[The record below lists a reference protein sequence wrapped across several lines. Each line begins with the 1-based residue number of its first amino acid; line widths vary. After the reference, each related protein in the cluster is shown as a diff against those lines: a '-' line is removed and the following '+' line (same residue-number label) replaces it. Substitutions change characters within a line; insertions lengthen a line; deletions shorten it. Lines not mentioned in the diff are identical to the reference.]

1 MKLHAAA
8 ILVIFWLGIFTVQ
21 TVKGSIGSQSMRKI
35 SCVSL
40 PTQEL
45 KIRNFVS
52 YERQK
57 NPVNAIM
64 FVTRKG
70 IKICVS
76 ADQKW
81 VQDAMKRIDKKQS
94 TKGK

>member
-1 MKLHAAA
+1 MAKYEYTIECLCH
-8 ILVIFWLGIFTVQ
+8 LSIFPLL
-21 TVKGSIGSQSMRKI
+21 GSIGSQSMRKI

-45 KIRNFVS
+45 KIRNLVS

-57 NPVNAIM
+57 NPVNAVM

-76 ADQKW
+76 ANQKW
-81 VQDAMKRIDKKQS
+81 VQDAMKRIDKKQT